1 MTPNIPGRASD
12 RVQLRDKTRLPNPE
26 PLSSMFMTNEFDPAA
41 MISRFQERA
50 KAVQNRGIPP
60 VEGPE
65 RRAFVERAKVDFMD
79 YAMLGDAKAELKDGI
94 LTLTID
100 LRGAK
105 D

>member
-1 MTPNIPGRASD
+1 MGENQYRT
-12 RVQLRDKTRLPNPE
+12 QTKLPNPD
-26 PLSSMFMTNEFDPAA
+26 PLNSISMTNEFDPAA

-65 RRAFVERAKVDFMD
+65 RRAFVERAKVDYMD
-79 YAMLGDAKAELKDGI
+79 YAMLGDASAELKDGV

-100 LRGAK
+100 LRGDK
-105 D
+105 S

>member
-1 MTPNIPGRASD
+1 
-12 RVQLRDKTRLPNPE
+12 
-26 PLSSMFMTNEFDPAA
+26 

-65 RRAFVERAKVDFMD
+65 RRAFVERAKIDYMD
-79 YAMLGDAKAELKDGI
+79 YAMLGDAKAQLVEGI

-100 LRGAK
+100 LRSESSK

>member
-1 MTPNIPGRASD
+1 
-12 RVQLRDKTRLPNPE
+12 
-26 PLSSMFMTNEFDPAA
+26 

-65 RRAFVERAKVDFMD
+65 RRAFVERAKIDYMD
-79 YAMLGDAKAELKDGI
+79 YAMLGDAQAQLVDGI

-100 LRGAK
+100 LRSESHN

>member
-1 MTPNIPGRASD
+1 MTT
-12 RVQLRDKTRLPNPE
+12 Q
-26 PLSSMFMTNEFDPAA
+26 FDPQA

-65 RRAFVERAKVDFMD
+65 RRAFVERAKIDYMD
-79 YAMLGDAKAELKDGI
+79 YAMLGDAKAQLVDGI

-100 LRGAK
+100 LRSESSK

>member
-1 MTPNIPGRASD
+1 
-12 RVQLRDKTRLPNPE
+12 
-26 PLSSMFMTNEFDPAA
+26 
-41 MISRFQERA
+41 MITRFQERA

-65 RRAFVERAKVDFMD
+65 RRAFVERAKIDYMD
-79 YAMLGDAKAELKDGI
+79 YAMLGDAQAQLVDGI

-100 LRGAK
+100 LRSESPN